1 MLKGIKN
8 NISKI
13 YLHDKLFYGSVVFI
27 ILVKLWM
34 MLFPNHPFDF
44 WSFIT
49 RTQRYFLYDI
59 SIFEQDNKGIIIST
73 LYLFTYFL
81 YELSKSLI
89 SLIET
94 HNLIFLNLIS
104 KLPFL
109 LFEIITGII
118 VYKTALYFKLTKD
131 NAKKIFILYF
141 INPINFYIY
150 GIHGHYET
158 LVPFTLSLFIY
169 LHITKRY
176 NISAIFLAIAF
187 SIKYI
192 PIIYIPIAIFYIIVN
207 SPKKWLYK
215 SIQFLVSFSLSSF
228 ILFYNIFFTSDG
240 YKTIQNAVNLSSASG
255 ASTVGEAIYTIN
267 PLNWISSFTYIF
279 NNEYITNL
287 SNPILFN
294 IVNKG
299 IYISLILIFTLI
311 LFRIIVIIRGKIYTS
326 QEFINDILILTIT
339 LFINL
344 SNFQGH
350 YISWIVTLIYL
361 NISFFSHIRSNLYLL
376 FISATFYL
384 YASENGISTT
394 YSLVN
399 LNEKFNFFV
408 DKSFSKITGSIFIV
422 SLIILLIN
430 LIFKNK
436 QIYKLDV
443 DKMFKQFSYTLFILW
458 IPLII
463 VSGFATKEY
472 INLFPNK
479 PKQLTFS
486 KNYNYIDG
494 IYFDIFNLE
503 NTSISQNKYLFQNK
517 GLINTNIIR
526 ISRMNPD
533 KYKTLIIIR
542 DMIDEK
548 YNQDLDYKNFK
559 LNECDPK
566 EIIFKNNDNNYMKT
580 QNQESL
586 YIPSDT
592 EIVLLFENRCINEK
606 DNYLNINNANNLN
619 SIDISKIRL
628 MISNF

>member
-1 MLKGIKN
+1 MFNKLRKYYKKININ
-8 NISKI
+8 NT
-13 YLHDKLFYGSVVFI
+13 FYFFI
-27 ILVKLWM
+27 IFIIVLKIWM
-34 MLFPNHPFDF
+34 MIIPYHPFDF
-44 WSFIT
+44 WSFIN
-49 RTQRYFLYDI
+49 RSQRYILYDI
-59 SIFEQDNKGIIIST
+59 NIFEQDNKGIIIST
-73 LYLFTYFL
+73 LYLSTYFL

-89 SLIET
+89 SLVET

-118 VYKTALYFKLTKD
+118 IYKTALYFQLTKD

-158 LVPFTLSLFIY
+158 LVPLALSFFIY
-169 LHITKRY
+169 LHITKKY

-207 SPKKWLYK
+207 SPKKWVYK
-215 SIQFLVSFSLSSF
+215 SIQFLISFSLSSF
-228 ILFYNIFFTSDG
+228 ILFLNIFFTGDG
-240 YKTIQNAVNLSSASG
+240 YNTIQNAINLSNTSG
-255 ASTVGEAIYTIN
+255 SSIVGETIYTIN

-279 NNEYITNL
+279 QNEYITNL

-294 IVNKG
+294 IANKG
-299 IYISLILIFTLI
+299 IYISLILILI
-311 LFRIIVIIRGKIYTS
+311 FILLRMLVTIRSKTYTS

-339 LFINL
+339 LFVNL

-361 NISFFSHIRSNLYLL
+361 NISFFSYIKSNLYLL
-376 FISATFYL
+376 FITATFYL

-399 LNEKFNFFV
+399 LNENFNFFV

-422 SLIILLIN
+422 SLIILLVN
-430 LIFKNK
+430 LIIQNK
-436 QIYKLDV
+436 QIYKLDL
-443 DKMFKQFSYTLFILW
+443 DKLFKKLRYILFILW

-463 VSGFATKEY
+463 VSGFATKKY
-472 INLFPNK
+472 INLFPNQ

-503 NTSISQNKYLFQNK
+503 NTNISQNKYLFQNK

-526 ISRMNPD
+526 ISKINPD

-566 EIIFKNNDNNYMKT
+566 EIIFKNNDNNYITT
-580 QNQESL
+580 QLQESL

-592 EIVLLFENRCINEK
+592 EIILLFENKCVTEQ
-606 DNYLNINNANNLN
+606 DNYLNITNENNLD

>member
-1 MLKGIKN
+1 MFNKLRKYYKKININ
-8 NISKI
+8 NT
-13 YLHDKLFYGSVVFI
+13 FYFFI
-27 ILVKLWM
+27 IFIIVLKIWM
-34 MLFPNHPFDF
+34 MIIPYHPFDF
-44 WSFIT
+44 WSFIN
-49 RTQRYFLYDI
+49 RSQRYILYDI
-59 SIFEQDNKGIIIST
+59 NIFEQDNKGGIISIIYI
-73 LYLFTYFL
+73 LTYFV
-81 YELSKSLI
+81 YEISRSLI

-118 VYKTALYFKLTKD
+118 IYKTVLYFKLTKD

-158 LVPFTLSLFIY
+158 LVPFALSLFIY
-169 LHITKRY
+169 LHITKKY

-192 PIIYIPIAIFYIIVN
+192 PIIYVPIAIFYIIVN
-207 SPKKWLYK
+207 SPKKWVYK
-215 SIQFLVSFSLSSF
+215 SIQFLISFSLSSF
-228 ILFYNIFFTSDG
+228 ILFFNIFFTGDG
-240 YKTIQNAVNLSSASG
+240 YKTIQNAINLSSSSG
-255 ASTVGEAIYTIN
+255 SSIVGETIYTIN

-279 NNEYITNL
+279 QNEYITNL

-294 IVNKG
+294 IANKG
-299 IYISLILIFTLI
+299 IYISLILILI
-311 LFRIIVIIRGKIYTS
+311 FILRRMLVTIRGKTYTS
-326 QEFINDILILTIT
+326 QDFINDILILTIT
-339 LFINL
+339 VFINL

-361 NISFFSHIRSNLYLL
+361 NISFFSYIRSNLYLL
-376 FISATFYL
+376 FITATFYL

-422 SLIILLIN
+422 SLIILLVN
-430 LIFKNK
+430 LIIKNK
-436 QIYKLDV
+436 QINKLDV
-443 DKMFKQFSYTLFILW
+443 DKMFKQFSYMLFILW
-458 IPLII
+458 IPLIM
-463 VSGFATKEY
+463 VSVVATKEY
-472 INLFPNK
+472 INLFPNQ
-479 PKQLTFS
+479 PRQLTFS

-503 NTSISQNKYLFQNK
+503 NINISQNKYLFQNK

-526 ISRMNPD
+526 ISKINPD
-533 KYKTLIIIR
+533 KYKTLIIIQN
-542 DMIDEK
+542 MIDEK

-566 EIIFKNNDNNYMKT
+566 KIIFKNNDNNYIKT
-580 QNQESL
+580 QLQENL

-592 EIVLLFENRCINEK
+592 EIVLLFENKCIAEQ
-606 DNYLNINNANNLN
+606 DNYLNITNENNLD